1 VNEEQLRQMLTAAA
15 GDRVSASHAEDLAAV
30 GRRRVHRRTTIAA
43 VAMVTLAALA
53 APTIVFAT
61 GEGRPPGMATTAPN
75 CPPAPPSQPDRPEHL
90 DPSAATAAG
99 GVIRTGVPSSRGG
112 ELAVGIYSYEGRLL
126 VRVGVLFGPSVADIE
141 FIDGAI
147 AFLDKGDRAAFRDL
161 GIEVDGAGGGVVRF
175 SYAVGPLTRVD
186 AAVYCGA
193 ADLGDEPVAGFA
205 RWDTDSDIAL
215 VWVQVPAGLRDN
227 GVLLAVSPADHQREL
242 WTPSQPR

>member
-15 GDRVSASHAEDLAAV
+15 GDRVSASYAEDLAAA

-43 VAMVTLAALA
+43 VALVTLAALA
-53 APTIVFAT
+53 TPTIVFAT
-61 GEGRPPGMATTAPN
+61 GEGRPPGTATTAPN
-75 CPPAPPSQPDRPEHL
+75 CPPALPSQPDRPEHF

-112 ELAVGIYSYEGRLL
+112 ELAVRIYSYEGRLL
-126 VRVGVLFGPSVADIE
+126 ARVGVFRPAVADIE

-161 GIEVDGAGGGVVRF
+161 GIEVDGADGGVVRF

-193 ADLGDEPVAGFA
+193 ADPGDEPVAAFA
-205 RWDTDSDIAL
+205 RWDADSDIAL